1 MKKRMIV
8 VVLAIVG
15 FVAVI
20 GAVKYRQI
28 RKGMA
33 QQANFQMPPETV
45 TTVELLTPVARKEKH
60 GSRTHRIPVS
70 RMR

>member
-33 QQANFQMPPETV
+33 QQANFQGGSGDERQGRV
-45 TTVELLTPVARKEKH
+45 VH
-60 GSRTHRIPVS
+60 GCLGTAWAVPSP
-70 RMR
+70 

>member
-45 TTVELLTPVARKEKH
+45 TTVVAKPEQWSSNLSAIGRASCRE
-60 GSRTHRIPVS
+60 RV
-70 RMR
+70 